1 MPDYWNLGDSFIWLG
16 EREFYKTI
24 NITNVSEH
32 YGKWDQNKINSNLGV
47 NDVVSLQG
55 DGNFGDLYRRHQNNR
70 LKACNDFSDKTI
82 VAMPQSI
89 YYQDQKKMISDAKI
103 FGRFENLHLIARC
116 RESFNILKSHFS
128 SNQIHL
134 APDMAF
140 LIGEVKPLSSP
151 IYDVV
156 FLSRNGEKAG
166 RFKNIKV
173 FEALMSKANLSYK
186 ILDWHDWSKYVPKG
200 AATPSYGD
208 FNLPNFR
215 LDAANRILS
224 LGKIVLSDRMHAI
237 ILG

>member
-1 MPDYWNLGDSFIWLG
+1 
-16 EREFYKTI
+16 
-24 NITNVSEH
+24 
-32 YGKWDQNKINSNLGV
+32 
-47 NDVVSLQG
+47 
-55 DGNFGDLYRRHQNNR
+55 
-70 LKACNDFSDKTI
+70 
-82 VAMPQSI
+82 MPQSI
-89 YYQDQKKMISDAKI
+89 YYQDQKKMISDAKF

-200 AATPSYGD
+200 VATPSYGD

-237 ILG
+237 ILGMLMGKHVVALDNIYDKFKRLHDTFLSNYTSTELNLDFANSYEEAVEKIQKSIHNID